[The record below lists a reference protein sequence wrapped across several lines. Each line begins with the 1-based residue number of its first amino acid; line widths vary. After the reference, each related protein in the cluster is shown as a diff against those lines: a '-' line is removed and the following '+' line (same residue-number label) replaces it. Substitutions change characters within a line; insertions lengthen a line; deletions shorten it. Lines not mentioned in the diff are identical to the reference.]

1 MKRIRAL
8 FLCWAL
14 LGALTFPVRATDNNP
29 FFNDHAAQCAPNGKL
44 YLLNG
49 EEGYVTVREA
59 PHGDAQSYLCNE
71 QALTVFGVWTDAE
84 GGQWAQLRYTPLP
97 RGGAEDN
104 VDGEKI
110 GWLEMGALLPVSG
123 KQAFIAEH
131 YDEFTEQH
139 LTLTVSGESPV
150 SLWPC
155 PGSGGQPADLR
166 WALEGGKAT
175 LDFTRCWVDS
185 LGRRW
190 GAVSH
195 GTADGFLCIDEPSL
209 EENLLPEL
217 PLAAHRIPS
226 AAPDSLPRLVTREER
241 GTSPLPG
248 MILSITAAVLCILWI
263 LREHH
268 VTKQRER

>member
-1 MKRIRAL
+1 M
-8 FLCWAL
+8 
-14 LGALTFPVRATDNNP
+14 
-29 FFNDHAAQCAPNGKL
+29 
-44 YLLNG
+44 
-49 EEGYVTVREA
+49 
-59 PHGDAQSYLCNE
+59 
-71 QALTVFGVWTDAE
+71 
-84 GGQWAQLRYTPLP
+84 
-97 RGGAEDN
+97 
-104 VDGEKI
+104 
-110 GWLEMGALLPVSG
+110 
-123 KQAFIAEH
+123 
-131 YDEFTEQH
+131 
-139 LTLTVSGESPV
+139 
-150 SLWPC
+150 
-155 PGSGGQPADLR
+155 
-166 WALEGGKAT
+166 
-175 LDFTRCWVDS
+175 DS

-248 MILSITAAVLCILWI
+248 LILSITAAVLCILWI